1 MAKKKRAITSEAP
14 EPGLD
19 ISSLI
24 DVSFLLLIYFLVTST
39 LEPRES
45 DLSMELPTDSGQAS
59 GIQIEPLKVRL
70 TLAGEISIADQIM
83 PDDQAMESEL
93 DRYKQLTDATG
104 NKPMVIVTADD
115 EAKQQRFIDLM
126 NGLAKV
132 GITTVTLSGFDAG
145 ANK

>member
-1 MAKKKRAITSEAP
+1 MARKKRFEP
-14 EPGLD
+14 EPVEDPGMD

-45 DLSMELPTDSGQAS
+45 DLSMEMPTDSGKAS
-59 GIQIEPLKVRL
+59 SIQIDPLKIRL
-70 TLAGEISIADQIM
+70 TAAGQISIADQIM
-83 PDDQAMESEL
+83 ADDAQVEAEL
-93 DRYKQLTDATG
+93 DRYKQLTDAT
-104 NKPMVIVTADD
+104 NKKPLVIVTSDD

-132 GITTVTLSGFDAG
+132 GITTITLSGFEKG
-145 ANK
+145 K

>member
-1 MAKKKRAITSEAP
+1 MAKKKRALTSEAP

-45 DLSMELPTDSGQAS
+45 DLSMELPTDSVTAS
-59 GIQIEPLKVRL
+59 NIKIDPLKVRL

-83 PDDQAMESEL
+83 ADDQAMEAEL
-93 DRYKQLTDATG
+93 DRYRQLTDATG
-104 NKPMVIVTADD
+104 QEPLVIVTADD
-115 EAKQQRFIDLM
+115 EAQQQRFIDLM

-132 GITTVTLSGFDAG
+132 GITKVTLSGFDAG
-145 ANK
+145 AGK

>member
-1 MAKKKRAITSEAP
+1 MAKKKRYEP
-14 EPGLD
+14 EQVEDPALD

-45 DLSMELPTDSGQAS
+45 DLSMEMPTDSGKATS
-59 GIQIEPLKVRL
+59 IQIDPLKIRL
-70 TLAGEISIADQIM
+70 TAAGQISIADQIM
-83 PDDQAMESEL
+83 ADDAQVEAEL
-93 DRYKQLTDATG
+93 DRYKQLTDAT
-104 NKPMVIVTADD
+104 NKKPLVIVTSDD

-132 GITTVTLSGFDAG
+132 GITTITLSGFEKG
-145 ANK
+145 K

>member
-1 MAKKKRAITSEAP
+1 MAKKKRYEP
-14 EPGLD
+14 EQVEDPALD

-45 DLSMELPTDSGQAS
+45 DLSMEMPTDSGKAS
-59 GIQIEPLKVRL
+59 SIQIDPLKIRL
-70 TLAGEISIADQIM
+70 TAAGQISIADQIM
-83 PDDQAMESEL
+83 ADDAQVEAEL
-93 DRYKQLTDATG
+93 DRYKQLTDAT
-104 NKPMVIVTADD
+104 NKKPLVIVSSDD

-132 GITTVTLSGFDAG
+132 GITTITLSGFEKG
-145 ANK
+145 K

>member
-1 MAKKKRAITSEAP
+1 MAKKKRYEP
-14 EPGLD
+14 EQVEDPALD

-45 DLSMELPTDSGQAS
+45 DLSMEMPTDSGRAS
-59 GIQIEPLKVRL
+59 SIQIDPLKIRL
-70 TLAGEISIADQIM
+70 TAAGQISIADQVM
-83 PDDQAMESEL
+83 ADDAQVEAEL
-93 DRYKQLTDATG
+93 DRYKQLTDAT
-104 NKPMVIVTADD
+104 NKKPLVIVTSDD

-132 GITTVTLSGFDAG
+132 GITTITLSGFEKG
-145 ANK
+145 K

>member
-1 MAKKKRAITSEAP
+1 MAKKKRFESEQVEDPA
-14 EPGLD
+14 LD

-45 DLSMELPTDSGQAS
+45 DLSMEMPTDSGKAS
-59 GIQIEPLKVRL
+59 SIQIDPLKIRL
-70 TLAGEISIADQIM
+70 TAAGQISIADQIM
-83 PDDQAMESEL
+83 ADDAQVEAEL
-93 DRYKQLTDATG
+93 DRYKQLTDAT
-104 NKPMVIVTADD
+104 NKKPLVIVSSDD

-132 GITTVTLSGFDAG
+132 GITTITLSGFEKG
-145 ANK
+145 K